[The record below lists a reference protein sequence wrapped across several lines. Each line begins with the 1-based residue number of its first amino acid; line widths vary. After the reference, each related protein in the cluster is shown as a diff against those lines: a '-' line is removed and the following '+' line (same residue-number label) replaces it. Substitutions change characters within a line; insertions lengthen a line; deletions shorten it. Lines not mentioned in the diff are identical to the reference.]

1 MEKLVKI
8 FEEELHKIETN
19 ECQACNYNM
28 HSQKCHTCWNWYRS
42 IVNEDKYMFAYAALE
57 NLVSENKIS
66 DEEYDRLEHIIN
78 EKNLEYLKCLDQP

>member
-28 HSQKCHTCWNWYRS
+28 QSQKGHTCWNWYRS

>member
-1 MEKLVKI
+1 MDVKI
-8 FEEELHKIETN
+8 IEKFEKELNRIETN

-28 HSQKCHTCWNWYRS
+28 QSQKGHSCWNWYRS

-66 DEEYDRLEHIIN
+66 DEEYERVEHIIN
-78 EKNLEYLKCLDQP
+78 EKNLENLKWFSL